1 MLFIHLANLR
11 VKVKLIVSM
20 PQDILKAF
28 TLYELAY
35 LLWGKIVFMNQALIN
50 QKYLQ
55 KKKTSFRGLFFLLV
69 MGSRGNH
76 FL

>member
-20 PQDILKAF
+20 QQDILKAF

-35 LLWGKIVFMNQALIN
+35 LLRGKIGFMNQELIN

-55 KKKTSFRGLFFLLV
+55 KKRPHLEAFSFY
-69 MGSRGNH
+69 
-76 FL
+76 